1 MCVGRDRLAFDA
13 ANTKADDVAYYSRS
27 TKNLA
32 LARHQKCVPYVPRFV
47 QARLKVS
54 DVSQKKPQTHFCAQ
68 LILGAPSHTAT
79 HAIKKLSRAF
89 TSPLCRGARPVDRF
103 RCSAR
108 GARARRHTSSVNDQ
122 RAAPGVSP
130 TSADSQVRAGQRP
143 VDLLLRAISN
153 RWQVHCEIIG
163 NRSIF

>member
-1 MCVGRDRLAFDA
+1 MPHVLPAHTQRERTLRLTGIVFFGSRRLFSKWAHHTQAGLTHEA
-13 ANTKADDVAYYSRS
+13 AKISKDFSE
-27 TKNLA
+27 
-32 LARHQKCVPYVPRFV
+32 
-47 QARLKVS
+47 
-54 DVSQKKPQTHFCAQ
+54 
-68 LILGAPSHTAT
+68 
-79 HAIKKLSRAF
+79 AF
-89 TSPLCRGARPVDRF
+89 TGPTRRGARPVDQF